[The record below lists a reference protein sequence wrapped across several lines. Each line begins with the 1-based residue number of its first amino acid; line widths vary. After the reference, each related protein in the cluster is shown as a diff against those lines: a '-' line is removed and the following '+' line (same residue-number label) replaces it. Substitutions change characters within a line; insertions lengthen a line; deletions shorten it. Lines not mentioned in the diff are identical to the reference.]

1 MTEFESE
8 KKNKIE
14 FHEATQ
20 AKQIKKKNKI
30 KSDKSLYDVFTENKS
45 AFYGIIFY
53 AAGLL
58 CGAFIYKKCQ
68 TDALNE
74 LISASASGN
83 FTNLFINNL
92 GFYFLAF
99 AAAVV
104 LGLCGISVYKSCCAC
119 NRPLRRNQCCILLY
133 KLRRKR
139 LRIFAFDDCAVYLL
153 VFNRYNF
160 YDFAELRFKQKNI

>member
-1 MTEFESE
+1 MKA
-8 KKNKIE
+8 KKRIK
-14 FHEATQ
+14 ATQ

-104 LGLCGISVYKSCCAC
+104 LGLCLVGFPFINLVA
-119 NRPLRRNQCCILLY
+119 LVIGLCCILLY

>member
-8 KKNKIE
+8 KKNKTE

-58 CGAFIYKKCQ
+58 CGAFIS
-68 TDALNE
+68 LH
-74 LISASASGN
+74 S
-83 FTNLFINNL
+83 
-92 GFYFLAF
+92 
-99 AAAVV
+99 
-104 LGLCGISVYKSCCAC
+104 
-119 NRPLRRNQCCILLY
+119 LRRLCWGFALWDF
-133 KLRRKR
+133 R
-139 LRIFAFDDCAVYLL
+139 L
-153 VFNRYNF
+153 
-160 YDFAELRFKQKNI
+160 